1 MQIPDRAALPHP
13 ILRVAIPVIPS
24 EYSGPSGKGLQEPP
38 RGHLVAASPE
48 LGPQGEARAGQ
59 GRGADPRRDI
69 HRSHPS
75 AGIRGKGAGIS
86 IGALTALTGGAA
98 AVNTHYPPL
107 NDTGLG
113 EPGKRKKIPEGGQE
127 LKAGE
132 KNVPE
137 TTKGIL
143 AIPELIS
150 IIE

>member
-1 MQIPDRAALPHP
+1 MQIPDRASSH
-13 ILRVAIPVIPS
+13 
-24 EYSGPSGKGLQEPP
+24 PP
-38 RGHLVAASPE
+38 RRDSRYPFGIFRTLRKRAPGATSWPPHGSFSGVGTSRR
-48 LGPQGEARAGQ
+48 GEGRAGQ

-113 EPGKRKKIPEGGQE
+113 EPGKRKKNSGGRAGI
-127 LKAGE
+127 KSGE
-132 KNVPE
+132 KKRPRNNKRNSCDP
-137 TTKGIL
+137 GIN
-143 AIPELIS
+143 INY
-150 IIE
+150 